1 MFRKYD
7 PQGTGKLD
15 VHSFVKRLVTPA
27 ADNVDWFRHKDTYE
41 FHVLNR
47 APMKK
52 VSARVYVYVRVRVNS
67 FVCVPR
73 VCAKRVQEVKKPLQ
87 APTFMLA
94 KITLFCFLLA
104 SLIVVLLSGPD
115 EGRLLEDDELDVSAV
130 RNNPQGQALGKE

>member
-52 VSARVYVYVRVRVNS
+52 VSARVYVYVVYA
-67 FVCVPR
+67 CV
-73 VCAKRVQEVKKPLQ
+73 
-87 APTFMLA
+87 
-94 KITLFCFLLA
+94 
-104 SLIVVLLSGPD
+104 
-115 EGRLLEDDELDVSAV
+115 
-130 RNNPQGQALGKE
+130 